1 MQKLRYMKDV
11 EALCCLLLMALEFT
25 RPEIKQMVIEDLPKN
40 KKISDFAKYEL
51 IKYLKPNL

>member
-11 EALCCLLLMALEFT
+11 EALCCMLIVALQHT
-25 RPEIKQMVIEDLPKN
+25 KPEIKELIINDLPKN

-51 IKYLKPNL
+51 IKFLNPNL